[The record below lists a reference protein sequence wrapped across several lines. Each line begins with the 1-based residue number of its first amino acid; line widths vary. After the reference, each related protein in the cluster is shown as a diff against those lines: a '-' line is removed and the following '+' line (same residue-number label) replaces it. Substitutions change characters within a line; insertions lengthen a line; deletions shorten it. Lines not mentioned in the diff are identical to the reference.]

1 MKISRYF
8 KNRCFLF
15 LSVIFLSMTIIG
27 PKTAIAEP
35 YKVAIIPFK
44 INAEKDFTFL
54 KDGIFDMLASR
65 LSWGKKV
72 IVISREE
79 AERALDGR
87 ESPIDEGAVRD
98 IGARLGVDFVLYGSL
113 TIIGNSVSLDVK
125 MGDVSGKQPVHAFFS
140 QSQGMDEII
149 PKINLFATEINEKV
163 LGRRVALKPEPKQPQ
178 PEQPDLYAHP
188 EKLVEGGF
196 VGNGAQDQR
205 TGSELLFAA
214 GDGARLLSMKFRKT
228 RNFKHYI
235 TGMAL
240 GDVDGDGNQETVI
253 ATHRAVFVYRSK
265 NNRFLKIAETA
276 DERYRNN
283 IGVDVADINGNGY
296 AEIFVSR
303 LNSHRKGVSSMVLE
317 WNGDRLKKI
326 VDNSPWYYRVAEPSG
341 RDIVLLGQ
349 RQKQR
354 DPFRG
359 ELCEMVWAK
368 GTYVPEKKILYL
380 KQNNLM
386 GLTVGDVM
394 NDDRHMVVAYNQG
407 DHLQVI
413 DPPGKVEWKDNEYL
427 GGSML
432 YFLLPKAGREEMEQR
447 QYLPMRVRIQDID
460 GDGQKEVIAAKNHEM
475 AGRHLGQ
482 FRKFKTGRIMVLSW
496 DGIGLARMWTTR
508 KVSGHISDFSIG
520 DFDNDGIDE
529 LVASVVVKEGAMV
542 MTTPKSTIIVYELN
556 TK

>member
-1 MKISRYF
+1 
-8 KNRCFLF
+8 
-15 LSVIFLSMTIIG
+15 MTIIG

-79 AERALDGR
+79 TERALDGR
-87 ESPIDEGAVRD
+87 EAPMNEGAVRD

-113 TIIGNSVSLDVK
+113 TIIGKSVSLDVK
-125 MGDVSGKQPVHAFFS
+125 MGDVSGKQPTHAFFS

-163 LGRRVALKPEPKQPQ
+163 LGRRVASKPESKQPQ
-178 PEQPDLYAHP
+178 PKQPGIYAHP

-196 VGNGAQDQR
+196 GDDETQEQR
-205 TGSELLFAA
+205 SGSELLFTT
-214 GDGARLLSMKFRKT
+214 GEGGRPLSMKFRKT
-228 RNFKHYI
+228 QNFKFYI

-253 ATHRAVFVYRSK
+253 TTHHRVYVYRSK

-276 DERYRNN
+276 DERNRNN

-296 AEIFVSR
+296 AEIFVSG
-303 LNSHRKGVSSMVLE
+303 LDSHRKGVSSMVLE
-317 WNGDRLKKI
+317 WNGSHLKKI
-326 VDNSPWYYRVAEPSG
+326 VDNSPWYYRVAELSG
-341 RDIVLLGQ
+341 RGIILLGQ
-349 RQKQR
+349 RQQQR

-359 ELCEMVWAK
+359 ELFEMVWAQ
-368 GTYVPEKKILYL
+368 GAYVPEKEILYL

-386 GLTVGDVM
+386 GLTIGDVM
-394 NDDRHMVVAYNQG
+394 NNDRHMVVAYNPG
-407 DHLQVI
+407 DYLQVI

-432 YFLLPKAGREEMEQR
+432 YFLLPKAGREETEKR
-447 QYLPMRVRIQDID
+447 QYLPMRVRIGDID
-460 GDGQKEVIAAKNHEM
+460 GDGKKEVIAVKNYDM
-475 AGRHLGQ
+475 TGKHLEE
-482 FRKFKTGRIMVLSW
+482 FRKFKNGQIMVLSW

-508 KVSGHISDFSIG
+508 KVTGHISDFFIG

-529 LVASVVVKEGAMV
+529 LVASVVVKEGAIV
-542 MTTPKSTIIVYELN
+542 MTIPKSTIIIYELN

>member
-1 MKISRYF
+1 
-8 KNRCFLF
+8 
-15 LSVIFLSMTIIG
+15 MTIIG

-79 AERALDGR
+79 IERALDGR
-87 ESPIDEGAVRD
+87 EAPMNEATVRD

-125 MGDVSGKQPVHAFFS
+125 MGDVSGKEPTHAFFS

-163 LGRRVALKPEPKQPQ
+163 LGRRVASKPEPKQPQ
-178 PEQPDLYAHP
+178 PKQPDIYAHP

-196 VGNGAQDQR
+196 GDDVGQDQR
-205 TGSELLFAA
+205 TGSGLLFTA
-214 GDGARLLSMKFRKT
+214 GEGGRPLSMKFRKT
-228 RNFKHYI
+228 QNFKFYI

-253 ATHRAVFVYRSK
+253 TTHHRVYVYRSK

-296 AEIFVSR
+296 AEIFVSG
-303 LNSHRKGVSSMVLE
+303 LDSHRKGVSSMVLE
-317 WNGDRLKKI
+317 WNGDHLKKI

-341 RDIVLLGQ
+341 RGIILLGQ

-359 ELCEMVWAK
+359 ELQEMVWAQ

-380 KQNNLM
+380 KRNNLM

-407 DHLQVI
+407 DYLQVI
-413 DPPGKVEWKDNEYL
+413 DPPGKVEWKDNAYL

-432 YFLLPKAGREEMEQR
+432 YFLLPKAGREETERR
-447 QYLPMRVRIQDID
+447 QYLPMRVRIEDID
-460 GDGQKEVIAAKNHEM
+460 GDGKKEVIAAKNHDM
-475 AGRHLGQ
+475 AGRYLDQ
-482 FRKFKTGRIMVLSW
+482 FRKFKNGQIVVLSW

-508 KVSGHISDFSIG
+508 KVSGHISDFFIG

-529 LVASVVVKEGAMV
+529 LVASVIVKEGAIV
-542 MTTPKSTIIVYELN
+542 MTTPNSTIIVYELN

>member
-1 MKISRYF
+1 
-8 KNRCFLF
+8 
-15 LSVIFLSMTIIG
+15 MTIIG

-79 AERALDGR
+79 TEKALDGR
-87 ESPIDEGAVRD
+87 ESPMNEATVRD

-125 MGDVSGKQPVHAFFS
+125 MGDVSGKQPTHAFFS
-140 QSQGMDEII
+140 QSQSMDEII

-163 LGRRVALKPEPKQPQ
+163 LGRRVASEPEPEQPQPKQP
-178 PEQPDLYAHP
+178 DIYAHP
-188 EKLVEGGF
+188 EKLVEAGF
-196 VGNGAQDQR
+196 GDDETQDQR
-205 TGSELLFAA
+205 TGSELLVTA
-214 GDGARLLSMKFRKT
+214 GESARSLSMKFRKT
-228 RNFKHYI
+228 QNFKYYI
-235 TGMAL
+235 TGMAI
-240 GDVDGDGNQETVI
+240 GDVDGDGNLETVI
-253 ATHRAVFVYRSK
+253 TTHHRVYVYRSK

-276 DERYRNN
+276 NERYKNF

-296 AEIFVSR
+296 AEIFVSG
-303 LNSHRKGVSSMVLE
+303 LDSHRKGVSSMVLE
-317 WNGDRLKKI
+317 WNGDHLKKI
-326 VDNSPWYYRVAEPSG
+326 VDNSPWYYRVAELSG
-341 RDIVLLGQ
+341 RGLVLLGQ

-359 ELCEMVWAK
+359 DLYEMVWAQ
-368 GTYVPEKKILYL
+368 GAYVPEKKILYL

-386 GLTVGDVM
+386 GLTIGDVM

-407 DHLQVI
+407 DRLQVI
-413 DPPGKVEWKDNEYL
+413 DPAGKVEWKDNEYL

-432 YFLLPKAGREEMEQR
+432 YFLLPKAGREETEKP
-447 QYLPMRVRIQDID
+447 QYLPTRVRIGDID
-460 GDGQKEVIAAKNHEM
+460 EDGKKEVIVIKNQDI
-475 AGRHLGQ
+475 AGRRLEG
-482 FRKFKTGRIMVLSW
+482 FRKFKNGRIMVLSW
-496 DGIGLARMWTTR
+496 DGIGLSRMWMTR
-508 KVSGHISDFSIG
+508 KVSGYISDFFIG

-529 LVASVVVKEGAMV
+529 LVASVIVKEGAVV

-556 TK
+556 TR